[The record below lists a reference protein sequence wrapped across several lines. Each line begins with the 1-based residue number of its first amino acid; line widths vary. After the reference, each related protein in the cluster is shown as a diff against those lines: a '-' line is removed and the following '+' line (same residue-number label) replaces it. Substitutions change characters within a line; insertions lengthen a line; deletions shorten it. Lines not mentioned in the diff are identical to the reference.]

1 AYTQFDFGGPVTT
14 IEPGSGKIL
23 YRIVGQVNRGGTQTN
38 FVNDDNYFIAP
49 SVTWLPDV
57 DTRLTVLAMASQNR
71 TKVQGFLPYIG
82 TVTDAPFGRIPT
94 NLFIGDPS
102 V

>member
-1 AYTQFDFGGPVTT
+1 M
-14 IEPGSGKIL
+14 
-23 YRIVGQVNRGGTQTN
+23 
-38 FVNDDNYFIAP
+38 
-49 SVTWLPDV
+49 TWLPDV

-102 V
+102 VGDYSRQQKMVTYQFEKHLSDNATFRQNGRVANVVAITA